1 MALNLKNPEV
11 ESLAAEVAKRTGET
25 KTEAIRVAL
34 LERKERLCG
43 PADPG
48 GLRAFLERH
57 WATLPPGGL
66 KRPTREEED
75 ELLGYGPNGY

>member
-43 PADPG
+43 PADSG

-57 WATLPPGGL
+57 WATLPPGL
-66 KRPTREEED
+66 KMPTREEED
-75 ELLGYGPNGY
+75 DIFGEGADGF

>member
-34 LERKERLCG
+34 LERRARLAE
-43 PADPG
+43 PAQEFTDAH
-48 GLRAFLERH
+48 RFLERH
-57 WATLPPGGL
+57 WATLPPGL
-66 KRPTREEED
+66 KMPTREEED
-75 ELLGYGPNGY
+75 ELFGDVG